1 MRSTLQVQDPQGR
14 SVVHERPELLDGLP
28 VADRRLELAGIS
40 TAVLDGGD
48 GPPIVLLHG
57 QGEFA
62 ATWRRVIPGLAR
74 TNRVLAPDLPGH
86 GASGPGSPLDRDH
99 ALRWLG
105 ELIDATCDE
114 PPILM
119 GHLLGGAIAA
129 RFAARFGA
137 ADSDRVRHLVLVD
150 SLGLAWFRPAA
161 TFAVAMVAFMARPNP
176 RTQDHLFRRCML
188 DLDGVREDMDGRMQV
203 LEDYALDRARGPHL
217 SAALRRMMPGLGV
230 PPIPH
235 EELAA
240 IEAPTTLVWGRH
252 DLQLRLAV
260 AERAS
265 ERYGWPLRVID
276 GARDDPAV
284 EQPRAFLHA
293 VRPLLDITA
302 PPRS

>member
-1 MRSTLQVQDPQGR
+1 MRSTLQVEHPRG
-14 SVVHERPELLDGLP
+14 SSEVHERPELLDGLP

-40 TAVLDGGD
+40 TGILDGGD

-62 ATWRRVIPGLAR
+62 ATWRRVIPELAR
-74 TNRVLAPDLPGH
+74 THRVIAPDLPGH
-86 GASGPGSPLDRDH
+86 GASDSGSPLDRDH

-105 ELIDATCDE
+105 ELIDTTCDE

-129 RFAARFGA
+129 RFAA
-137 ADSDRVRHLVLVD
+137 ADAHRLRHLVLVD

-176 RTQDHLFRRCML
+176 RTQDRLFRRCML
-188 DLDGVREDMDGRMQV
+188 DLDGVRHEMDGRMQV
-203 LEDYALDRARGPHL
+203 LEDYALDRARGSRL
-217 SAALRRMMPGLGV
+217 STALRRLMPGLGV

-240 IEAPTTLVWGRH
+240 IDVPTTLVWGRH
-252 DLQLRLAV
+252 DLQVRLGV

-284 EQPRAFLHA
+284 EQPHAFLQV
-293 VRPLLDITA
+293 VRPLLGITA
-302 PPRS
+302 PARS

>member
-1 MRSTLQVQDPQGR
+1 MRSTLQVEHPHGR
-14 SVVHERPELLDGLP
+14 GGVNERPHLLEGLP

-62 ATWRRVIPGLAR
+62 ATWRRVIPELAR
-74 TNRVLAPDLPGH
+74 THRVLAPDLPGH
-86 GASGPGSPLDRDH
+86 GASDSGSPLDRDH
-99 ALRWLG
+99 VLHWLE
-105 ELIDATCDE
+105 ELIDTTCDE
-114 PPILM
+114 PPIVM

-129 RFAARFGA
+129 RFAARCAA
-137 ADSDRVRHLVLVD
+137 ADPHRLCHLVLVD
-150 SLGLAWFRPAA
+150 SLGLAWFRPAP

-176 RTQDHLFRRCML
+176 RTQDRLFRRCML
-188 DLDGVREDMDGRMQV
+188 DLDGVRQEMDGRMEV
-203 LEDYALDRARGPHL
+203 LEDYALDRARGPDL
-217 SAALRRMMPGLGV
+217 SGALRRLMPGLGV
-230 PPIPH
+230 PPISH

-240 IEAPTTLVWGRH
+240 IEVPTTLVWGRH
-252 DLQLRLAV
+252 DLQVRLAV

-284 EQPRAFLHA
+284 EQPRAFLQ
-293 VRPLLDITA
+293 VIRPLLGIAA
-302 PPRS
+302 PA